1 MSVHRM
7 TILLLGADG
16 QVGYELHRAFA
27 PLGSV
32 MPCTRS
38 GILPGGTRCTR
49 IDFAE
54 AGILAKLIAGQRPTL
69 VLNAVAHT
77 QVDRA
82 EDEPALAQR
91 INADA
96 VAELAQACAMHG
108 AKLVHYST
116 DYVFGGEGRRPWKED
131 DATAP
136 LGVYGRTKLAGE
148 EAIRASGCRHMILRT
163 AWVYAARG
171 QNFLRTALR
180 LAGEREELR
189 IVSDQIGSPTPS
201 RWLAVATALAHA
213 RNADANGTWHVVA
226 DGECSWHQFAAA
238 IYSEALA
245 TKVLERA
252 PRLIGI
258 PSSEYPT
265 KAKRPAYSRLDTTRF
280 AGDFGLQLPDWR
292 DGLRQVIGELAEH
305 KAG

>member
-1 MSVHRM
+1 MSIV
-7 TILLLGADG
+7 LLGADG

-27 PLGSV
+27 PLGV
-32 MPCTRS
+32 IAAYTIS
-38 GILPGGTRCTR
+38 GTLPGGARCGR
-49 IDFAE
+49 IDFTE
-54 AGILAKLIAGQRPTL
+54 VGSLAKLIDERRPSL

-82 EDEPALAQR
+82 EDEPGLAQR
-91 INADA
+91 INAAA
-96 VAELAQACAMHG
+96 VAELATACTQHG

-116 DYVFGGEGRRPWKED
+116 DYVFGGEGRRPWCED
-131 DATAP
+131 DVTAP

-148 EAIRASGCRHMILRT
+148 DAIRASGCRHMILRT

-180 LAGEREELR
+180 LARERDELK
-189 IVSDQIGSPTPS
+189 IVHDQIGSPTPA
-201 RWLAVATALAHA
+201 RWLASATALAHA
-213 RNADANGTWHVVA
+213 HSPGMDGTWHVVA

-245 TKVLERA
+245 AKVLERA

-280 AGDFGLQLPDWR
+280 ASDFGLHLPDWR
-292 DGLRQVIGELAEH
+292 EGLKQVMAELAPD
-305 KAG
+305 

>member
-1 MSVHRM
+1 M

-27 PLGSV
+27 PLGSIAAY
-32 MPCTRS
+32 TYK
-38 GILPGGTRCTR
+38 GTLPGGAHCGR

-54 AGILAKLIAGQRPTL
+54 VGSIAKLIAEKRPKL

-77 QVDRA
+77 KVDRA

-96 VAELAQACAMHG
+96 VAELAQACAIHDV
-108 AKLVHYST
+108 KLVHYST

-180 LAGEREELR
+180 LAGERDELK
-189 IVSDQIGSPTPS
+189 VVHDQIGSPIPA

-226 DGECSWHQFAAA
+226 DG
-238 IYSEALA
+238 
-245 TKVLERA
+245 
-252 PRLIGI
+252 
-258 PSSEYPT
+258 
-265 KAKRPAYSRLDTTRF
+265 
-280 AGDFGLQLPDWR
+280 
-292 DGLRQVIGELAEH
+292 
-305 KAG
+305 

>member
-1 MSVHRM
+1 M
-7 TILLLGADG
+7 TIMVLGADG

-27 PLGSV
+27 PLGSIAAY
-32 MPCTRS
+32 TRGGS
-38 GILPGGTRCTR
+38 LPGGAHCGRV
-49 IDFAE
+49 DFAE
-54 AGILAKLIAGQRPTL
+54 AGSIAKLIADKRPKL

-91 INADA
+91 INVDA
-96 VAELAQACAMHG
+96 VAELAQACAMHDV
-108 AKLVHYST
+108 KLVHYST

-189 IVSDQIGSPTPS
+189 IVSDQVGSPTPA

-213 RNADANGTWHVVA
+213 RNADAIGTWHVVA
-226 DGECSWHQFAAA
+226 DGECSWYQFAAA

-245 TKVLERA
+245 TKVVERA
-252 PRLIGI
+252 PRLVGI

-280 AGDFGLQLPDWR
+280 ASDFGLQLPDWR
-292 DGLRQVIGELAEH
+292 DGLRQVVGELAEQMP
-305 KAG
+305 G

>member
-1 MSVHRM
+1 M

-27 PLGSV
+27 PLGTIAAYT
-32 MPCTRS
+32 MS
-38 GILPGGTRCTR
+38 GSLPGDARCGR
-49 IDFAE
+49 VDFAE
-54 AGILAKLIAGQRPTL
+54 VGSLATLVAEKRPTL

-96 VAELAQACAMHG
+96 VAELAQACAIHG

-116 DYVFGGEGRRPWKED
+116 DYVFGGEGRRPWRED

-136 LGVYGRTKLAGE
+136 LGVYGRTKLRGE

-171 QNFLRTALR
+171 QNFLRTAIR

-189 IVSDQIGSPTPS
+189 IVSDQVGSPTPA
-201 RWLAVATALAHA
+201 RWLAAATAFAHA

-226 DGECSWHQFAAA
+226 DGECSWYQFASA
-238 IYSEALA
+238 IYGEALA
-245 TKVLERA
+245 AKVLERV

-258 PSSEYPT
+258 PSSEYPA
-265 KAKRPAYSRLDTTRF
+265 KARRPMYSRLDSTRF
-280 AGDFGLQLPDWR
+280 ASDFGLQLADWR
-292 DGLRQVIGELAEH
+292 EGLKQVIGELAEF
-305 KAG
+305 KPA

>member
-1 MSVHRM
+1 MK
-7 TILLLGADG
+7 ILLLGADG

-27 PLGSV
+27 PLGEITA
-32 MPCTRS
+32 CTIS
-38 GILPGGTRCTR
+38 GTLPGGMRCTR
-49 IDFAE
+49 VDFTE
-54 AGILAKLIAGQRPTL
+54 VGSLAMLVDEQRPKL

-82 EDEPALAQR
+82 EDEPALAHR

-96 VAELAQACAMHG
+96 VAELAQACARHD

-116 DYVFGGEGRRPWKED
+116 DYVFGGEGQRPWRED

-148 EAIRASGCRHMILRT
+148 EAIRASDCRHMILRT

-180 LAGEREELR
+180 LAVDREEMR
-189 IVSDQIGSPTPS
+189 VVSDQIGSPTPA
-201 RWLAVATALAHA
+201 RWLAAATALAHA
-213 RNADANGTWHVVA
+213 RHGDANGTWHVVA
-226 DGECSWHQFAAA
+226 EGECSWYQFAGA

-245 TKVLERA
+245 AKVIERA
-252 PRLIGI
+252 PRLLGI
-258 PSSEYPT
+258 PSSDYPT
-265 KAKRPAYSRLDTTRF
+265 KAKRPAYSRLDTSRF
-280 AGDFGLQLPDWR
+280 AADFGLHLPDWH
-292 DGLRQVIGELAEH
+292 DGLRQVIGEMAEF
-305 KAG
+305 KQA

>member
-1 MSVHRM
+1 MK
-7 TILLLGADG
+7 ILLLGADG

-27 PLGSV
+27 PLGDITA
-32 MPCTRS
+32 CTIS
-38 GILPGGTRCTR
+38 GALPGGARCTR
-49 IDFAE
+49 VDFAE
-54 AGILAKLIAGQRPTL
+54 EGSLARLVDEQRPKL

-96 VAELAQACAMHG
+96 VGELAEACAAHA

-116 DYVFGGEGRRPWKED
+116 DYVFGGQGHRPWREN

-136 LGVYGRTKLAGE
+136 LGVYGRTKLGGE
-148 EAIRASGCRHMILRT
+148 EAIHASGCQHMILRT

-180 LAGEREELR
+180 LAQDREEMR
-189 IVSDQIGSPTPS
+189 VVSDQIGSPTPA

-213 RNADANGTWHVVA
+213 RREDANGTWHVVA

-252 PRLIGI
+252 PRLVGI
-258 PSSEYPT
+258 PSSEYPA
-265 KAKRPAYSRLDTTRF
+265 KAKRPAYSRLDTSLF
-280 AGDFGLQLPDWR
+280 ASEFGLVLPDWR
-292 DGLRQVIGELAEH
+292 DGLRQVMGELAEL
-305 KAG
+305 KSA

>member
-1 MSVHRM
+1 MK
-7 TILLLGADG
+7 ILLLGADG

-27 PLGSV
+27 PLGNITA
-32 MPCTRS
+32 CTLS
-38 GILPGGTRCTR
+38 GTLPGGARCR
-49 IDFAE
+49 RVDFAE
-54 AGILAKLIAGQRPTL
+54 VGSLASLIGEQAPKL

-96 VAELAQACAMHG
+96 VGELAQACAQHD

-116 DYVFGGEGRRPWKED
+116 DYVFGGNGQRPWRED
-131 DATAP
+131 DPTAP
-136 LGVYGRTKLAGE
+136 LGVYGRTKLGGE
-148 EAIRASGCRHMILRT
+148 DAIRASGCQHMILRT

-180 LAGEREELR
+180 LAVDREEMR
-189 IVSDQIGSPTPS
+189 VVSDQVGSPTPA
-201 RWLAVATALAHA
+201 RWLAAATALAHA
-213 RNADANGTWHVVA
+213 RRADANGTWHVVA

-245 TKVLERA
+245 TKVIERA
-252 PRLIGI
+252 PRLVGI
-258 PSSEYPT
+258 PSSEYPA
-265 KAKRPAYSRLDTTRF
+265 KAKRPAYSRLDTSRF
-280 AGDFGLQLPDWR
+280 ANDFGLTLPDWR
-292 DGLRQVIGELAEH
+292 DGLRQVIGELAELMS
-305 KAG
+305 A

>member
-1 MSVHRM
+1 M

-27 PLGSV
+27 PIGAV
-32 MPCTRS
+32 DAYTIS
-38 GILPGGTRCTR
+38 GMLPGGARCGR

-54 AGILAKLIAGQRPTL
+54 AGSLAELVSGKRPAL

-91 INADA
+91 INAEA
-96 VAELAQACAMHG
+96 VAELAQACATHG
-108 AKLVHYST
+108 ARLVHYST
-116 DYVFGGEGRRPWKED
+116 DYVFGGEGRCPWKED

-180 LAGEREELR
+180 LARERDELK
-189 IVSDQIGSPTPS
+189 IVHDQIGSPTPA

-226 DGECSWHQFAAA
+226 DGECSWYQFATA

-245 TKVLERA
+245 AKVIERA
-252 PRLIGI
+252 PRLAGI

-265 KAKRPAYSRLDTTRF
+265 KAKRPLYSRLDTTRF
-280 AGDFGLQLPDWR
+280 ASDFGLQLPDWR
-292 DGLRQVIGELAEH
+292 VGLRQVIGELAEH
-305 KAG
+305 KPA

>member
-1 MSVHRM
+1 
-7 TILLLGADG
+7 
-16 QVGYELHRAFA
+16 
-27 PLGSV
+27 
-32 MPCTRS
+32 
-38 GILPGGTRCTR
+38 
-49 IDFAE
+49 
-54 AGILAKLIAGQRPTL
+54 RPSL

-96 VAELAQACAMHG
+96 VAELAQACTIHG

-116 DYVFGGEGRRPWKED
+116 DYVFGGEGRRPWRED
-131 DATAP
+131 DLTSP

-148 EAIRASGCRHMILRT
+148 DAIRTSGCRHMILRT

-180 LAGEREELR
+180 LAADRDELK
-189 IVSDQIGSPTPS
+189 IVHDQIGSPTPA
-201 RWLAVATALAHA
+201 RWLAGATALAHA
-213 RNADANGTWHVVA
+213 RNPDAVGTWHVVA
-226 DGECSWHQFAAA
+226 DGECSWHQFASA

-245 TKVLERA
+245 CKVLERA
-252 PRLIGI
+252 PRLCGI

-265 KAKRPAYSRLDTTRF
+265 RAKRPLYSRLDTTRF
-280 AGDFGLQLPDWR
+280 ASDFGLQLPDWR
-292 DGLRQVIGELAEH
+292 EGLKQVMAELAELRLS
-305 KAG
+305 

>member
-1 MSVHRM
+1 MDCREFCEQHLAFVDDTLAGVELVRM
-7 TILLLGADG
+7 QGHI
-16 QVGYELHRAFA
+16 
-27 PLGSV
+27 
-32 MPCTRS
+32 
-38 GILPGGTRCTR
+38 
-49 IDFAE
+49 AE
-54 AGILAKLIAGQRPTL
+54 CESCAK
-69 VLNAVAHT
+69 H
-77 QVDRA
+77 D
-82 EDEPALAQR
+82 
-91 INADA
+91 
-96 VAELAQACAMHG
+96 

-180 LAGEREELR
+180 LAGERDELR
-189 IVSDQIGSPTPS
+189 IVSDQIGSPTPA

-213 RNADANGTWHVVA
+213 RNVDANGTWHVVA
-226 DGECSWHQFAAA
+226 DGECSWYQFAAA

-252 PRLIGI
+252 PRLFGI

-265 KAKRPAYSRLDTTRF
+265 KARRPAYSRLDAALF
-280 AGDFGLQLPDWR
+280 ASDFGLQLPDWR
-292 DGLRQVIGELAEH
+292 DGLRQVMGELAEH
-305 KAG
+305 KAA

>member
-1 MSVHRM
+1 MK
-7 TILLLGADG
+7 ILLLGADG

-27 PLGSV
+27 PLGNV
-32 MPCTRS
+32 TACTFS
-38 GILPGGTRCTR
+38 GALPGGARCTR
-49 IDFAE
+49 VDFGE
-54 AGILAKLIAGQRPTL
+54 VGSLAKLVGAMRPQL
-69 VLNAVAHT
+69 ILNAVAHT

-96 VAELAQACAMHG
+96 VGELAQACAAHG

-116 DYVFGGEGRRPWKED
+116 DYVFGGNGKRPWRED
-131 DATAP
+131 DPTAP
-136 LGVYGRTKLAGE
+136 LAVYGRTKLAGE
-148 EAIRASGCRHMILRT
+148 EAIRASGCQHMILRT

-180 LAGEREELR
+180 LAADREEMR
-189 IVSDQIGSPTPS
+189 VVSDQVGSPTPA
-201 RWLAVATALAHA
+201 RWLAGATALAHA
-213 RNADANGTWHVVA
+213 RRADANGTWHVVA

-252 PRLIGI
+252 PRLVGI
-258 PSSEYPT
+258 PSSEYPA
-265 KAKRPAYSRLDTTRF
+265 KAKRPAYSRLDTSRF
-280 AGDFGLQLPDWR
+280 ATDFGLELPDWR
-292 DGLRQVIGELAEH
+292 DGLRQVIAELAE
-305 KAG
+305 ARTV